1 MTHTLGW
8 RSIFFVSA
16 TLGTIGFA
24 ASRLILQE
32 ETTHADSQRE
42 PFDWA
47 GALAFALGISS
58 FLLAITTGHG
68 GLWGSITVWGEFAVA
83 LTALGF
89 FIWWEG
95 RSRYP
100 LLDLKLFRISTFTT
114 GNLARLASFITI
126 NMNNLTMPFFLQLGL
141 ALDPL
146 KAGLMMIPTS
156 IALALLSPVTGW
168 LSDRVGAKFLASA
181 GLAVMG
187 SAFFSL
193 SLIRLGTSPV
203 AVVIWL
209 SLLGIGLG
217 FFQTPNNNSLMSSIP
232 HGRLGVGSSFLAIIR
247 SLGQS
252 VGVALSVTIISGR
265 LLAMTGQTS
274 LQSLRGSAGLEVES
288 VLMSAF
294 MAGYHIIYIT
304 AGILCLAGALASIMR
319 VR

>member
-1 MTHTLGW
+1 
-8 RSIFFVSA
+8 
-16 TLGTIGFA
+16 
-24 ASRLILQE
+24 
-32 ETTHADSQRE
+32 
-42 PFDWA
+42 
-47 GALAFALGISS
+47 
-58 FLLAITTGHG
+58 
-68 GLWGSITVWGEFAVA
+68 
-83 LTALGF
+83 
-89 FIWWEG
+89 
-95 RSRYP
+95 
-100 LLDLKLFRISTFTT
+100 
-114 GNLARLASFITI
+114 
-126 NMNNLTMPFFLQLGL
+126 MPFFLQLGL

-193 SLIRLGTSPV
+193 SLIRLGTSPF
-203 AVVIWL
+203 AIVIWL

-252 VGVALSVTIISGR
+252 VGVAMSVTIVSGR

-274 LQSLRGSAGLEVES
+274 LQSLRGSAGLEMDS

-294 MAGYHIIYIT
+294 MEGYHIIYIT